1 MADRNAET
9 AALTAAAEV
18 IGAPLEQVHG
28 KLSAVLGG
36 IVAHRA
42 SAELSG
48 GRAHSPFTAHGEP
61 DLAGRVTGSELAA
74 IADGVRAGRPWQGQA
89 RIAGDERPVLA
100 VSGAGDGDATAR
112 GALLVLVRT
121 EDAPVPEA
129 DAATVQAFWDLVTG
143 HLDRFST
150 EAVPGPL
157 APSRTAAGERARAVA
172 ELGEAHA
179 AALTALLGVLRSRA
193 LDDTAARAHATEL
206 AVTSL
211 VELRAEAERDQAVTE
226 EPADQ
231 AFARLAQSLRPLLS
245 HGPVRLELGPPG
257 DSRPLAADV
266 AHAARA
272 VVRAVVLAVLEQH
285 PLDRVHVGWQIGDG
299 GVHGSPGTEL
309 RATVRDDGPGDLT
322 RDAVAVHRVGERLAA
337 LGGRLDVDA
346 VPGWGS
352 TVTAVLPLG
361 TPEAAPGDP
370 LAVLG
375 ARERE
380 VLTRLARG
388 HRNRAI
394 AQELQISESTVKFH
408 VANILSKLSVSTR
421 GEAAALAH
429 TLRAA

>member
-1 MADRNAET
+1 MEPKADRNT
-9 AALTAAAEV
+9 GNAAPAAAAEV
-18 IGAPLEQVHG
+18 IGAPLGQAHG
-28 KLSAVLGG
+28 RLSAVLGG
-36 IVAHRA
+36 LVPHRA
-42 SAELSG
+42 FAELSG
-48 GRAHSPFTAHGEP
+48 ARAHSPFEAHGEP
-61 DLAGRVTGSELAA
+61 GLAGRITGSELAA
-74 IADGVRAGRPWQGQA
+74 IAAGVRAGRPWQGHA
-89 RIAGDERPVLA
+89 RIAGEERPVLA
-100 VSGAGDGDATAR
+100 VTGDATAR

-121 EDAPVPEA
+121 EDVPVPEA
-129 DAATVQAFWDLVTG
+129 DATAVQAFWDLVTG
-143 HLDRFST
+143 RPGHLST

-157 APSRTAAGERARAVA
+157 AQSRTAAGERARAIA
-172 ELGEAHA
+172 ELSEAHA
-179 AALTALLGVLRSRA
+179 AALTALLGVLRSRD

-211 VELRAEAERDQAVTE
+211 VELRAAAERDQAVSE

-231 AFARLAQSLRPLLS
+231 AFARLAESLRPLLS

-266 AHAARA
+266 VHAARA
-272 VVRAVVLAVLEQH
+272 VVRAVVLAVLEQD
-285 PLDRVHVGWQIGDG
+285 PLGRVHVGWQIGDG
-299 GVHGSPGTEL
+299 GANGSSGTEL
-309 RATVRDDGPGDLT
+309 RATVRDDGPGDLS
-322 RDAVAVHRVGERLAA
+322 RDAVTVHRVGERLAA

-346 VPGWGS
+346 VPGWGT

-361 TPEAAPGDP
+361 APEAAPADP
-370 LAVLG
+370 LAALG

-380 VLTRLARG
+380 VLAHLARG

-394 AQELQISESTVKFH
+394 AQELHISESTVKFH